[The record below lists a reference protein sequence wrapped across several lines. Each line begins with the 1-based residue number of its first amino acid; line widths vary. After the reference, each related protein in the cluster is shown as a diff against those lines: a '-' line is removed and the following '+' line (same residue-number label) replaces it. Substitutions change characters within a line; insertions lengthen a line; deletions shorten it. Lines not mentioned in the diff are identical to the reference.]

1 MTFRRTAFIIFA
13 LLAVANY
20 FPLLTGLIPFPA
32 HLLAPFPAWGG
43 SSKWPPIPEI
53 GDLITS
59 FYPFHAFAGRAVR
72 DGSFPLWNPHIL
84 AGAPFLANAQSAL
97 FYPPNFL
104 YYLLPVPVAWTAC
117 LLIRMVACALFMTLF
132 VRSIGGTRT
141 GAIFSG
147 IVYSSCGFM
156 TTWQG
161 QALGDAV
168 IWLPLICY
176 SLVRLRAV
184 PSRRNIVIAA
194 ISFAMPILAGHPET
208 TAHSALIGCAFAAV
222 LYAGDR
228 KFSARFAMSGALA
241 VGLGAVQIIP
251 TVEWLRQLGNQFE
264 LPWPTLGIH
273 QAQGLFTRDILSS
286 PNSAGISVPE
296 GAAYLGMLTLLAASL
311 APLHR
316 NRRYVVFLIVSSV
329 VALMIAYTIPPVSW
343 VVAHM
348 PYLKSMK
355 NGRFIFVA
363 SFGIAALAGLGIS
376 ILQERETALLGR
388 KRKYAWGLT
397 GVAFAAVIGA
407 ISRLQLATQ
416 VQVPLMR
423 RPLFSVI
430 LLCVAMAILAW
441 TLFERF
447 KARSFSVLVLSFV
460 LFDML
465 TFSYGFT
472 GFATGRSMYAAAPLF
487 EFLNKNADA
496 SRERVVQVG
505 NPYSA
510 NVAMMYGFASADGYE
525 VCLERPRLFASGL
538 SQDRQDGIFLVADGI
553 VGAADRRLDMLNV
566 KYLVVPDGGPEFQTL
581 AAHPDRFRTVF
592 GDGHVSVFEN
602 TRVLPRAFLV
612 RASGAEII
620 AAPDAQLNRLKDS
633 SFDPEQTVLLSEPL
647 SKREYAGSTPLS
659 PRDDVTIEEAGAND
673 YRFRVQ
679 SSAESLLVV
688 SQIYY
693 PGWSATLSGER
704 VPVVAANF
712 ALTGIPVPAG
722 VHEVRLVFDPA
733 SFKIGVAITIVSILM
748 AVALTLTGLAG
759 PRL

>member
-20 FPLLTGLIPFPA
+20 FPLITGLVPFPA
-32 HLLAPFPAWGG
+32 HLLSPFPAWGG

-59 FYPFHAFAGRAVR
+59 FYPFHAFAARAVR

-104 YYLLPVPVAWTAC
+104 YYVLPVSMAWAAC
-117 LLIRMVACALFMTLF
+117 LLIRMFACALFMTLF
-132 VRSIGGTRT
+132 VRSIGATKT

-176 SLVRLRAV
+176 SLVRLRAA
-184 PSRRNIVIAA
+184 PSRRNIVLTAV
-194 ISFAMPILAGHPET
+194 SFAMPILAGHPET
-208 TAHSALIGCAFAAV
+208 TAHSALVGCAFAGV
-222 LYAGDR
+222 LWARDR
-228 KFSARFAMSGALA
+228 KFPLYFAASGVLA

-251 TVEWLRQLGNQFE
+251 TAEWLRQLGNQFE
-264 LPWPTLGIH
+264 VPWPTLEIH
-273 QAQGLFTRDILSS
+273 QAQGLFSRDILSS

-316 NRRYVVFLIVSSV
+316 ARRYVVFLIVVSAA
-329 VALMIAYTIPPVSW
+329 ALMIAYTIPPVSW
-343 VVAHM
+343 VVMHT

-363 SFGIAALAGLGIS
+363 SFAIAAMAGLGIS
-376 ILQERETALLGR
+376 ILQERETALIGR
-388 KRKYAWGLT
+388 KRKYAWALM
-397 GVAFAAVIGA
+397 GVAFAVVLGA

-416 VQVPLMR
+416 VQAPLMR
-423 RPLFSVI
+423 RPLFSVV

-441 TLFERF
+441 SLYRPIKERV
-447 KARSFSVLVLSFV
+447 FSVLVLSFV
-460 LFDML
+460 ILDMV

-472 GFATGRSMYAAAPLF
+472 GFSLRRSIYAAAPVF
-487 EFLNKNADA
+487 DFLDKNADA
-496 SRERVVQVG
+496 SRYRVVQVG
-505 NPYSA
+505 NAYSA

-538 SQDRQDGIFLVADGI
+538 GQERQDGIFLLADGI
-553 VGAADRRLDMLNV
+553 IGAADRRLDMLNV
-566 KYLVVPDGGPEFQTL
+566 KYVVAPAGGPEFQTL

-602 TRVLPRAFLV
+602 TRMLPRAFLV
-612 RASGAEII
+612 HASEAEII
-620 AAPDAQLNRLKDS
+620 TAPDAELNRLRDP
-633 SFDPEQTVLLSEPL
+633 SFDPERTVLLSEPL
-647 SKREYAGSTPLS
+647 PKRDYGDSGLPST
-659 PRDDVTIEEAGAND
+659 RDDVVIEEAAADG

-679 SSAESLLVV
+679 TSAESLLVV

-712 ALTGIPVPAG
+712 AMTGIPVPAG

-733 SFKIGVAITIVSILM
+733 SFKIGLAITILAILM
-748 AVALTLTGLAG
+748 AGALTAVAG
-759 PRL
+759 PQL